1 MTHKTTQNNTHAKMK
16 TSFIRTSLAMVVL
29 LIVLTLSFADL
40 ELNRIYTDP
49 AIITAGDEVDIV
61 VQYEAR
67 NTFMDSN
74 KIGDSNYEFRAS
86 LVLEDDISKEY
97 ITLLDSQGLP
107 VRGSILSGVTYNE
120 VFRIKV
126 SPEAPP
132 ATYKLKLEG
141 QWYRDGT
148 PLDATEFKR
157 FDLNIKKEGI
167 ILDLG
172 SIQSNPSKIR
182 PGDEA
187 VELQTFIENSGF
199 KDAKSVELQL
209 NTNNDLIVPTFSDNN
224 RNWIGII
231 TNGSS
236 KPTTFTLDFRDSLI
250 SGVYNVSV
258 IMNYK
263 DFDNN
268 EYVKSVDFP
277 IRIDSRPYLEIINT
291 TGISKIKD
299 SSQLEVYIKNTGE
312 DTAESVDARIIKDA
326 SQPFAMDIRSDYLGE
341 IAPGEI
347 RRAVFTLETLDSAEE
362 KTHNFK
368 ILMRAQ
374 GDREKGDTSIYT
386 YYGDAEF
393 EVEGSATNWFVII
406 GAIILGT
413 VLIVFIGKKWNNT
426 KNQNKIQKIQKK
438 K

>member
-1 MTHKTTQNNTHAKMK
+1 MKHKTTQNNTHAKMY
-16 TSFIRTSLAMVVL
+16 TSFIRISLIMLVL
-29 LIVLTLSFADL
+29 LTVLTLSFAEL

-61 VQYEAR
+61 VQYEAK

-74 KIGDSNYEFRAS
+74 RVGDSNYEFRAS
-86 LVLEDDISKEY
+86 LVLEDDVSKEH

-126 SPEAPP
+126 SPEAPA

-141 QWYRDGT
+141 QWYKDGS
-148 PLDATEFKR
+148 PIGGTEFKR
-157 FDLNIKKEGI
+157 FDLDIKKEGI
-167 ILDLG
+167 ILDIG
-172 SIQSNPSKIR
+172 SIESSPSKIR

-199 KDAKSVELQL
+199 KDAKSVELRL
-209 NTNNDLIVPTFSDNN
+209 NTNNSLIVPTFSDNN
-224 RNWIGII
+224 RNWVGIVA
-231 TNGSS
+231 NGSS
-236 KPTTFTLDFRDSLI
+236 KPTTFTLDFRESLS

-258 IMNYK
+258 TMNYK

-268 EYVKSVDFP
+268 EYAKVIDFP
-277 IRIDSRPYLEIINT
+277 IRIDSRPNLEIVNT
-291 TGISKIKD
+291 SGISKIGD

-341 IAPGEI
+341 IKPGETRKAI
-347 RRAVFTLETLDSAEE
+347 FSLETLDSADE
-362 KTHNFK
+362 KTHSFK

-393 EVEGSATNWFVII
+393 EVSGTSTNWFVII
-406 GAIILGT
+406 GTVIVVI
-413 VLIVFIGKKWNNT
+413 VLIAFIGTKWNNT
-426 KNQNKIQKIQKK
+426 RKNQNKKIHKK
-438 K
+438 E